1 MILENLVAIVG
12 DKQKGFAKMRMARL
26 IWKKSCAAVICGT
39 MLCAMF
45 PSTGFAESAD
55 TSYYC
60 DENDVRCD
68 IPQEMVVVENG
79 STAWNGGDGDVWYVV
94 TKNVEI
100 SERVEVSGAVNLVLC
115 DGVTLTVEK
124 GIHVTG
130 ENSLTI
136 YGQEAGDGGI
146 DANAIEDQAALG
158 GNENEAA
165 GYIQIYGGTVTASGG
180 FQAAG
185 IGGGNCGS
193 GGYIEFAGECTVEA
207 DGGEMGGAGIGGGWA
222 GSGGNIVI
230 NGCNKIVAKGKGGG
244 SGIGGG
250 QAASGSQNGEEIV
263 IKDGVIYAYGR
274 SGGSGIGGGGSGSAG
289 NIKIYGGQIEAT
301 GDYGGAGIGSG
312 YGGAAGGKIVILGGK
327 IVAIGST
334 NLNEGSAGI
343 GGGNRGAGGSI
354 TISGAEVHA
363 TGGEGSP
370 AGDGIGNGGGYKGAD
385 ADVVITDETGC
396 PLIYANSLMGNT
408 GDWCGIVFL
417 GTKGKVY
424 GELISLQTDLTIN
437 KEQSLEIPKGTK
449 LVVPDNVTLTNYG
462 KINGEGTLFGDVRG
476 DPVSDSIDDGKFL
489 VTLQAEPEDGGAVAG
504 EGKYLPGE
512 TVKLT
517 AEPKDGFHFVA
528 WENGETL
535 ISDEATYSM
544 KVGEDL
550 TLTAVFAEHDYADA
564 WRSDEDFHWRACACG
579 AITERE
585 EHSGG
590 TAPCAEKAVCET
602 CGEVYG
608 AFGAHELIHHDA
620 VAAGCETSG
629 SVEYWHCAVCGK
641 DFADAGGKQEL
652 ETATVA
658 PSGHT
663 LTYHARVAPTYDAEG
678 RAAHYACAVCGE
690 LFLDA
695 AAEQPVSAEALVIPK
710 LERPQNPPVTPP
722 EQDKPALEIAETT
735 HGAVVVSTAHPDY
748 GEVVTIVPQP
758 DSGYAVEAVTV
769 TDADGEALVVTA
781 LEDGTYQF
789 TQPRGMVEIVV
800 TFVASSEE
808 PVVLPFVDVAAEEWY
823 GDAVA
828 AVYARGL
835 MTGTAEDTFAPE
847 LAATRGMVVSI
858 LHRLAGSPTVNAEV
872 FADVAIDDWYGQ
884 AVAWAASEGI
894 ASGTSAETFSPNAA
908 VTREQLAALLC
919 NFAAQQGVDTT
930 ARSDLSNFDDAATVS
945 DWAQDAVSWAHAEG
959 LIAGTSATTLSPQGE
974 ATRAQLAAMLVRFS
988 DYLENAA

>member
-1 MILENLVAIVG
+1 
-12 DKQKGFAKMRMARL
+12 MRMVRW

-60 DENDVRCD
+60 DENGVRCD

-79 STAWNGGDGDVWYVV
+79 STAWNGGDGDIWYVV

-100 SERVEVSGAVNLVLC
+100 GERVEVSGAVNLVLC

-250 QAASGSQNGEEIV
+250 QAASGSQNGEKIV

-370 AGDGIGNGGGYKGAD
+370 AGDGIGNGSGYEGAD
-385 ADVVITDETGC
+385 ADVIITDETGC

-408 GDWCGIVFL
+408 KKWRGIIFL
-417 GTKGKVY
+417 GAKGKVY
-424 GELISLQTDLTIN
+424 GESISLQTDLTIN
-437 KEQSLEIPKGTK
+437 KGQTLEIPKGTT
-449 LVVPDNVTLTNYG
+449 LMVPDDVTLTNNG
-462 KINGEGTLFGDVRG
+462 EIVGEGTLLGDVQG
-476 DPVSDSIDDGKFL
+476 NPVSDSIDDGKFL
-489 VTLQAEPEDGGAVAG
+489 VTLAVEPAASGTVAG
-504 EGKYLPGE
+504 DGRVTSGQKI
-512 TVKLT
+512 TVEAT
-517 AEPKDGFHFVA
+517 PNAGYHFVGWQSEA
-528 WENGETL
+528 GTVSTEQSHSFVAEN
-535 ISDEATYSM
+535 D
-544 KVGEDL
+544 VN
-550 TLTAVFAEHDYADA
+550 LTAVFAAHDFSEERLFD
-564 WRSDEDFHWRACACG
+564 DEYHWKECACG
-579 AITERE
+579 AE
-585 EHSGG
+585 
-590 TAPCAEKAVCET
+590 AEKE
-602 CGEVYG
+602 
-608 AFGAHELIHHDA
+608 AHRFIDKQSNQCA
-620 VAAGCETSG
+620 VAATCTESARYYVQCDVCAALSET
-629 SVEYWHCAVCGK
+629 
-641 DFADAGGKQEL
+641 Q
-652 ETATVA
+652 TVA
-658 PSGHT
+658 VGTPLGHA
-663 LTYHARVAPTYDAEG
+663 LAYHERVAPTYSAEG
-678 RAAHYACAVCGE
+678 REAHYACAVCGE

-695 AAEQPVSAEALVIPK
+695 AAEQLVSAEALVIPK
-710 LERPQNPPVTPP
+710 LERPQNPPVTLP
-722 EQDKPALEIAETT
+722 EPESPTLEIAETA

-758 DSGYAVEAVTV
+758 EPGYAVEAVTV
-769 TDADGEALVVTA
+769 TDADGEALAVMA
-781 LEDGTYQF
+781 LENGSYQF
-789 TQPRGMVEIVV
+789 TQPRGTVTINV
-800 TFVASSEE
+800 TFAKKPVE
-808 PVVLPFVDVAAEEWY
+808 PLPFVDVAAEDWY

-847 LAATRGMVVSI
+847 LPASRGMVVSI
-858 LHRLAGSPTVNAEV
+858 LHRLAGSPTVSAEV
-872 FADVAIDDWYGQ
+872 FADVAADDWYGQ

-919 NFAAQQGVDTT
+919 NFAAQQGMDTT
-930 ARSDLSNFDDAATVS
+930 ARSDLSSFDDVETVS

-959 LIAGTSATTLSPQGE
+959 LFAGTSATTLSPQGE

>member
-1 MILENLVAIVG
+1 
-12 DKQKGFAKMRMARL
+12 MRMARL
-26 IWKKSCAAVICGT
+26 IWRKSCAAILCGA
-39 MLCAMF
+39 LVCAML
-45 PSTGFAESAD
+45 PSMGFAEGAD
-55 TSYYC
+55 TSYFC
-60 DENDVRCD
+60 DENGVRCD
-68 IPQEMVVVENG
+68 IPQEMVVTENG

-94 TKNVEI
+94 TENVEI
-100 SERVEVSGAVNLVLC
+100 GERVEVSGAVNLVLC

-136 YGQEAGDGGI
+136 YGQEAGDGKLEVKADENQAAIGGNTNEPGGIMTINGGVI
-146 DANAIEDQAALG
+146 DAVG
-158 GNENEAA
+158 GKK
-165 GYIQIYGGTVTASGG
+165 
-180 FQAAG
+180 AAG

-417 GTKGKVY
+417 GTNGKVY
-424 GELISLQTDLTIN
+424 GGSVSLQTDLTID
-437 KEQSLEIPKGTK
+437 KGQTLEIPAGTT
-449 LVVPDNVTLTNYG
+449 LVVPDDVTLTNSG
-462 KINGEGTLFGDVRG
+462 AIVGAGTLLGEVRG
-476 DPVSDSIDDGKFL
+476 NPVSDSIDDGKFL
-489 VTLQAEPEDGGAVAG
+489 VMLEVEPAGSGMISGAGRYLPEAEIALSAEP
-504 EGKYLPGE
+504 
-512 TVKLT
+512 
-517 AEPKDGFHFVA
+517 AEGFHFVA
-528 WENGETL
+528 WKNGDVVFSENAACSFTA
-535 ISDEATYSM
+535 S
-544 KVGEDL
+544 EDL
-550 TLTAVFAEHDYADA
+550 TLTAVFAEHVYADA
-564 WRSDEDFHWRACACG
+564 WQSDEDGHWKACACG
-579 AITERE
+579 AIAERAN
-585 EHSGG
+585 HNGG
-590 TAPCAEKAVCET
+590 TATCVEKAECAT
-602 CGEVYG
+602 CGREYG
-608 AFGAHELIHHDA
+608 AFGAHELVHHDA
-620 VAAGCETSG
+620 VAADCETSG

-641 DFADAGGKQEL
+641 NFADADGEREL
-652 ETATVA
+652 ENVTIAA
-658 PSGHT
+658 NGHS
-663 LTYHARVAPTYDAEG
+663 LVYHERVAPTYGEEG
-678 RAAHYACAVCGE
+678 RAAHYACTVCGA

-695 AAEQPVSAEALVIPK
+695 AAEQPVSAETLVIPK
-710 LERPQNPPVTPP
+710 LERPQNPPVTRP
-722 EQDKPALEIAETT
+722 EPEAPTLEIAETA

-758 DSGYAVEAVTV
+758 ESGHVVEAVTV

-789 TQPRGMVEIVV
+789 TQPRGTVTISV
-800 TFVASSEE
+800 TFAKKPVE
-808 PVVLPFVDVAAEEWY
+808 PLPFVDVAAEDWY
-823 GDAVA
+823 GDVVS

-858 LHRLAGSPTVNAEV
+858 LHRLAGSPTVSAEV
-872 FADVAIDDWYGQ
+872 FEDVTADDWYGQ

-919 NFAAQQGVDTT
+919 NFAAQQGMDTT

-959 LIAGTSATTLSPQGE
+959 LIAGISATTLSPQGE

>member
-26 IWKKSCAAVICGT
+26 IWKKSCATVLCGA
-39 MLCAMF
+39 MLCAML
-45 PSTGFAESAD
+45 PSAGFAESVD

-60 DENDVRCD
+60 DENGVRCD
-68 IPQEMVVVENG
+68 IPQEMIVVEDETT
-79 STAWNGGDGDVWYVV
+79 SWNGEGSEAWYVV
-94 TKNVEI
+94 NEDAEI

-115 DGVTLTVEK
+115 DGVTLTAEK

-136 YGQEAGDGGI
+136 YGQEVGGGKLEVKADEKQAAIGGNTNEPGGI
-146 DANAIEDQAALG
+146 MTINGGVIDAVG
-158 GNENEAA
+158 GKKAA
-165 GYIQIYGGTVTASGG
+165 GIGGGQESKGLSGHITINNG
-180 FQAAG
+180 NVYAKGGSQAAG
-185 IGGGNCGS
+185 IGGGMYAAGTGEGERIAIN
-193 GGYIEFAGECTVEA
+193 GGVVEA
-207 DGGEMGGAGIGGGWA
+207 IGGSYAAGIGGGM
-222 GSGGNIVI
+222 SGVGGCIEI
-230 NGCNKIVAKGKGGG
+230 NGG
-244 SGIGGG
+244 S
-250 QAASGSQNGEEIV
+250 V
-263 IKDGVIYAYGR
+263 T
-274 SGGSGIGGGGSGSAG
+274 
-289 NIKIYGGQIEAT
+289 AT
-301 GDYGGAGIGSG
+301 GSSGGAGIGSG
-312 YGGAAGGKIVILGGK
+312 YGSTSDGNRIIISDGKIY
-327 IVAIGST
+327 ANGST
-334 NLNEGSAGI
+334 SGDKGSAGI
-343 GGGNRGAGGSI
+343 GGGHLGAGGSI

-417 GTKGKVY
+417 GTNGKVY
-424 GELISLQTDLTIN
+424 GGSVSLQTDLTID
-437 KEQSLEIPKGTK
+437 KGQTLEIPAGTT
-449 LVVPDNVTLTNYG
+449 LVVPDDVTLTNSG
-462 KINGEGTLFGDVRG
+462 AIVGAGTLLGEVWG
-476 DPVSDSIDDGKFL
+476 NPVSDSIDDGKIS
-489 VTLQAEPEDGGAVAG
+489 VTLAVKPEAGGMVSG
-504 EGKYLPGE
+504 GGKYLPGE
-512 TVKLT
+512 EVELI
-517 AEPKDGFHFVA
+517 AEPKEGFHFVA
-528 WENGETL
+528 WMNGETP
-535 ISDEATYSM
+535 ISDEETYSFTAS
-544 KVGEDL
+544 EDL
-550 TLTAVFAEHDYADA
+550 TLTAVFAEHVYADA
-564 WRSDEDFHWRACACG
+564 WQSDEDCHWRACACG

-585 EHSGG
+585 KHSGG
-590 TAPCAEKAVCET
+590 TATCAEKAVCET

-678 RAAHYACAVCGE
+678 RVAHYACAVCGA

-695 AAEQPVSAEALVIPK
+695 AAEQLVSAEALVIPK
-710 LERPQNPPVTPP
+710 LERPQNPPSTPSQP
-722 EQDKPALEIAETT
+722 ESPALEIAETA

-758 DSGYAVEAVTV
+758 DSGYVVETVTV
-769 TDADGEALVVTA
+769 ADADGEALAVTA
-781 LEDGTYQF
+781 LEDGSYQF
-789 TQPRGMVEIVV
+789 IQPRGTVEIVV
-800 TFVASSEE
+800 TFVALSEE
-808 PVVLPFVDVAAEEWY
+808 PVVLPFVDVAAEDWY

-858 LHRLAGSPTVNAEV
+858 LHRLAGSPTVSAEV
-872 FADVAIDDWYGQ
+872 FADVAADDWYGQ

-930 ARSDLSNFDDAATVS
+930 ACSDLSNFDDVETVS

-959 LIAGTSATTLSPQGE
+959 LLAGTSATTLSPQGE

>member
-26 IWKKSCAAVICGT
+26 IWKKSCATVLCGT

-45 PSTGFAESAD
+45 PNTGLAEGAD
-55 TSYYC
+55 TSYFC
-60 DENDVRCD
+60 DENGVRCD
-68 IPQEMVVVENG
+68 IPQEMVVIENG
-79 STAWNGGDGDVWYVV
+79 STAWNGGDGDAWYVV
-94 TKNVEI
+94 TENVEI
-100 SERVEVSGAVNLVLC
+100 GERVEVSGAVNLVLC
-115 DGVTLTVEK
+115 DGVTLTAEK

-136 YGQEAGDGGI
+136 YGQEAGDGKINAKSERVQAAIGGNSDEPGGILTINGGTI
-146 DANAIEDQAALG
+146 DANG
-158 GNENEAA
+158 GVNAA
-165 GYIQIYGGTVTASGG
+165 GIGGG
-180 FQAAG
+180 FGGKGTAGNITINSGNVYAKGGIQAAG
-185 IGGGNCGS
+185 IGGGIYAS
-193 GGYIEFAGECTVEA
+193 GVGDGEKIVINGGEVEA
-207 DGGEMGGAGIGGGWA
+207 IGGSNAAGIGGGM
-222 GSGGNIVI
+222 SGVGGDIEI
-230 NGCNKIVAKGKGGG
+230 NGGSITAKG
-244 SGIGGG
+244 I
-250 QAASGSQNGEEIV
+250 N
-263 IKDGVIYAYGR
+263 
-274 SGGSGIGGGGSGSAG
+274 
-289 NIKIYGGQIEAT
+289 
-301 GDYGGAGIGSG
+301 GGAGIGSG
-312 YGGAAGGKIVILGGK
+312 FGSKGDENRIYITGGKVY
-327 IVAIGST
+327 AIGSSLDGT
-334 NLNEGSAGI
+334 GSAGI
-343 GGGNRGAGGSI
+343 GGGHLGAGGSI

-363 TGGEGSP
+363 TGGEGAP

-408 GDWCGIVFL
+408 EDWCGIIFL
-417 GTKGKVY
+417 GTNGKVY
-424 GELISLQTDLTIN
+424 GESISLQTDLTIN
-437 KEQSLEIPKGTK
+437 KGQTLEIPKGK
-449 LVVPDNVTLTNYG
+449 ALVVPDAVTLTNDG
-462 KINGEGTLFGDVRG
+462 AIVGEGTLLGDVQG
-476 DPVSDSIDDGKFL
+476 NPVSDSIDDGKFL

-512 TVKLT
+512 EVELT

-528 WENGETL
+528 WENGEEP
-535 ISDEATYSM
+535 ISDKETYSFS
-544 KVGEDL
+544 VSEDL
-550 TLTAVFAEHDYADA
+550 VLTAVFAAHDYADA
-564 WRSDEDFHWRACACG
+564 WRSDEDCHWKECDCG
-579 AITERE
+579 AVIEQE
-585 EHSGG
+585 KHSGG
-590 TAPCAEKAVCET
+590 TKSCAEKAVCEI
-602 CGEVYG
+602 CGRAYG
-608 AFGAHELIHHDA
+608 AFGAHELVHHEA

-641 DFADAGGKQEL
+641 DFADADGGQEL
-652 ETATVA
+652 ESVA
-658 PSGHT
+658 IAASGHS
-663 LTYHARVAPTYDAEG
+663 LAYHERVAPTYGAEG
-678 RAAHYACAVCGE
+678 RAAHYACVVCGA

-695 AAEQPVSAEALVIPK
+695 AAEQPVSAERLVIPK
-710 LERPQNPPVTPP
+710 LERPQNPPATPSEP
-722 EQDKPALEIAETT
+722 EAPTLEIAETA

-758 DSGYAVEAVTV
+758 ESGHVVEAVTV

-789 TQPRGMVEIVV
+789 TQPRGMVTISV
-800 TFVASSEE
+800 TFAKKPVE
-808 PVVLPFVDVAAEEWY
+808 PLPFVDVAAEDWY

-858 LHRLAGSPTVNAEV
+858 LHRLAGSPTMNTEV
-872 FADVAIDDWYGQ
+872 FEDVAVDDWYGQ

-919 NFAAQQGVDTT
+919 NFAAQQGMDTT
-930 ARSDLSNFDDAATVS
+930 ARSDLSSFDDVETVS

-959 LIAGTSATTLSPQGE
+959 LFAGTSATTLSPQGE

>member
-1 MILENLVAIVG
+1 
-12 DKQKGFAKMRMARL
+12 MRMVRW

-60 DENDVRCD
+60 DENGVRCD

-100 SERVEVSGAVNLVLC
+100 GERVEVSGAVNLVLC
-115 DGVTLTVEK
+115 DGVTLTAEK

-136 YGQEAGDGGI
+136 YGQEAGDGKINAKSERVQAAIGGNSDEPGGILTINGGTI
-146 DANAIEDQAALG
+146 DANG
-158 GNENEAA
+158 GVNAA
-165 GYIQIYGGTVTASGG
+165 GIGGG
-180 FQAAG
+180 FGGKGTAGNITINSGNVYAKGGIQAAG
-185 IGGGNCGS
+185 IGGGIYAS
-193 GGYIEFAGECTVEA
+193 GVGDGEKIVINGGEVEA
-207 DGGEMGGAGIGGGWA
+207 IGGSNAAGIGGGM
-222 GSGGNIVI
+222 SGVGGDIEI
-230 NGCNKIVAKGKGGG
+230 NGGSITAKG
-244 SGIGGG
+244 I
-250 QAASGSQNGEEIV
+250 N
-263 IKDGVIYAYGR
+263 
-274 SGGSGIGGGGSGSAG
+274 
-289 NIKIYGGQIEAT
+289 
-301 GDYGGAGIGSG
+301 GGAGIGSG
-312 YGGAAGGKIVILGGK
+312 FGSKGDENRIYIIGGKVY
-327 IVAIGST
+327 AIGSSLDGT
-334 NLNEGSAGI
+334 GSAGI
-343 GGGNRGAGGSI
+343 GGGHLGAGGSI

-363 TGGEGSP
+363 TGGEGAP

-408 GDWCGIVFL
+408 EDWCGIIFL
-417 GTKGKVY
+417 GTNGKVY
-424 GELISLQTDLTIN
+424 GESVSLQTNLTID
-437 KEQSLEIPKGTK
+437 KGQTLEIPDGTT
-449 LVVPDNVTLTNYG
+449 LTVPDDVTLTNYG
-462 KINGEGTLFGDVRG
+462 KINGEGTLLGDVQG
-476 DPVSDSIDDGKFL
+476 NPVSDSIDDGKFL

-544 KVGEDL
+544 KVSEDL

-579 AITERE
+579 AIAERAN
-585 EHSGG
+585 HNGG
-590 TAPCAEKAVCET
+590 TATCVEKAECAT
-602 CGEVYG
+602 CGREYG
-608 AFGAHELIHHDA
+608 AFGAHELVHHDA
-620 VAAGCETSG
+620 VAADCETSG

-641 DFADAGGKQEL
+641 NFAGADGEREL
-652 ETATVA
+652 ESVTIAA
-658 PSGHT
+658 SGHA
-663 LTYHARVAPTYDAEG
+663 LAYHERVAPTYSAEG

-690 LFLDA
+690 LFLDE

-710 LERPQNPPVTPP
+710 LERPQNPPVTPSEP
-722 EQDKPALEIAETT
+722 ESPTLEIAETT

-758 DSGYAVEAVTV
+758 ELGYMVEAVVV
-769 TDADGEALVVTA
+769 TDADGEAFAVTA

-789 TQPRGMVEIVV
+789 IQPRGMVTISV
-800 TFVASSEE
+800 TFAKK
-808 PVVLPFVDVAAEEWY
+808 PVELLPFVDVAAEDWY

-828 AVYARGL
+828 TVYARGL

-872 FADVAIDDWYGQ
+872 FEDVAVDDWYGQ

-945 DWAQDAVSWAHAEG
+945 DWAQEVVSWAHAEG
-959 LIAGTSATTLSPQGE
+959 LLAGTSATTLAPQGE

>member
-1 MILENLVAIVG
+1 
-12 DKQKGFAKMRMARL
+12 MRMARW
-26 IWKKSCAAVICGT
+26 IWRKSCAAVLCGA
-39 MLCAMF
+39 MLCAML
-45 PSTGFAESAD
+45 PSTGFAEGAD
-55 TSYYC
+55 TSYFC
-60 DENDVRCD
+60 DENGVRYD
-68 IPQEMVVVENG
+68 IPQEMVVVEDETT
-79 STAWNGGDGDVWYVV
+79 SWNGEGGGAWYVV
-94 TKNVEI
+94 NEDAEI
-100 SERVEVSGAVNLVLC
+100 GERVEVSGAVNLVLC
-115 DGVTLTVEK
+115 DGVTLTAEK

-136 YGQEAGDGGI
+136 YGQEVGGGKLEVKADEKQAAIGGNTNEPGGI
-146 DANAIEDQAALG
+146 MTINGGVIDAVG
-158 GNENEAA
+158 GKKAA
-165 GYIQIYGGTVTASGG
+165 GIGGGQESKGLSGHITINNGNVYAKGG

-185 IGGGNCGS
+185 IGGGMYAAGTGEGERIAIN
-193 GGYIEFAGECTVEA
+193 GGVVEA
-207 DGGEMGGAGIGGGWA
+207 IGGSYAAGIGGGM
-222 GSGGNIVI
+222 SGVGGCIEI
-230 NGCNKIVAKGKGGG
+230 NGG
-244 SGIGGG
+244 S
-250 QAASGSQNGEEIV
+250 V
-263 IKDGVIYAYGR
+263 T
-274 SGGSGIGGGGSGSAG
+274 
-289 NIKIYGGQIEAT
+289 AT
-301 GDYGGAGIGSG
+301 GSSGGAGIGSG
-312 YGGAAGGKIVILGGK
+312 YGSTSDGNRIIISGGKIY
-327 IVAIGST
+327 ANGST
-334 NLNEGSAGI
+334 SGDKGSAGI
-343 GGGNRGAGGSI
+343 GGGHLGAGGSI

-370 AGDGIGNGGGYKGAD
+370 AGNGIGNGSGYEGAD
-385 ADVVITDETGC
+385 ADVIITDETGC

-408 GDWCGIVFL
+408 KKWRGIIFL
-417 GTKGKVY
+417 GAKGKVY
-424 GELISLQTDLTIN
+424 GESISLQTDLTIA

-449 LVVPDNVTLTNYG
+449 LVVPDDVTLTNYG

-476 DPVSDSIDDGKFL
+476 NPVSDSIDDGKFL

-512 TVKLT
+512 EVELT

-528 WENGETL
+528 WKNGEEP
-535 ISDEATYSM
+535 ISDKETYSFS
-544 KVGEDL
+544 VSEDL

-564 WRSDEDFHWRACACG
+564 WRSDEDFYWRACACG

-590 TAPCAEKAVCET
+590 TASCAEKAVCEI
-602 CGEVYG
+602 CGRAYG
-608 AFGAHELIHHDA
+608 AFGAHELVHHEA

-641 DFADAGGKQEL
+641 DFADADGGQEL
-652 ETATVA
+652 ESVA
-658 PSGHT
+658 IAASGHS
-663 LTYHARVAPTYDAEG
+663 LAYHERVAPTYGAEG
-678 RAAHYACAVCGE
+678 RAAHYACVVCGA

-695 AAEQPVSAEALVIPK
+695 AAEQPVSAERLVIPK
-710 LERPQNPPVTPP
+710 LERPQNPPATPSEP
-722 EQDKPALEIAETT
+722 EAPTLEIAETA

-758 DSGYAVEAVTV
+758 ESGHVVEAVTV

-789 TQPRGMVEIVV
+789 TQPRGMVTISV
-800 TFVASSEE
+800 TFAKKPVE
-808 PVVLPFVDVAAEEWY
+808 PLPFVDVAAEDWY

-858 LHRLAGSPTVNAEV
+858 LHRLAGSPTMNTEV
-872 FADVAIDDWYGQ
+872 FEDVAVDDWYGQ

-919 NFAAQQGVDTT
+919 NFAAQQGMDTT
-930 ARSDLSNFDDAATVS
+930 ARSDLSSFDDVETVS

-959 LIAGTSATTLSPQGE
+959 LFAGTSATTLSPQGE

>member
-1 MILENLVAIVG
+1 
-12 DKQKGFAKMRMARL
+12 MRMVRW

-60 DENDVRCD
+60 DENGVRCD

-100 SERVEVSGAVNLVLC
+100 GERVEVSGAVNLVLC

-250 QAASGSQNGEEIV
+250 QAASGSQNGEKIV

-385 ADVVITDETGC
+385 ADVIITDETGC

-408 GDWCGIVFL
+408 EDWCGIIFL
-417 GTKGKVY
+417 RTNGKVY
-424 GELISLQTDLTIN
+424 GESVSLQTNLTID
-437 KEQSLEIPKGTK
+437 KGQTLEIPKGTT
-449 LVVPDNVTLTNYG
+449 LMVPDDVTLTNDG
-462 KINGEGTLFGDVRG
+462 AIVGEGTLLGDVQG
-476 DPVSDSIDDGKFL
+476 NPVSDSIDDGKFL
-489 VTLQAEPEDGGAVAG
+489 VMLEVEPAGSGMISGAGRYLPEAEIALSAEP
-504 EGKYLPGE
+504 
-512 TVKLT
+512 
-517 AEPKDGFHFVA
+517 AEGFHFVA
-528 WENGETL
+528 WKNGDVVFSENAACSFTA
-535 ISDEATYSM
+535 S
-544 KVGEDL
+544 EDL
-550 TLTAVFAEHDYADA
+550 VLMAIFAAHDFSEDWQTDADG
-564 WRSDEDFHWRACACG
+564 HWKACACG
-579 AITERE
+579 AIAERAN
-585 EHSGG
+585 HNGG
-590 TAPCAEKAVCET
+590 TATCVEKAECAT
-602 CGEVYG
+602 CGREYG
-608 AFGAHELIHHDA
+608 TFGAHELVHHEA

-641 DFADAGGKQEL
+641 DFADADGGREL
-652 ETATVA
+652 ESVTITAG
-658 PSGHT
+658 GHA
-663 LTYHARVAPTYDAEG
+663 LAYHERVAPTYSAEG
-678 RAAHYACAVCGE
+678 RAAHYACAVCGA

-710 LERPQNPPVTPP
+710 LERPQNPPTTPSEP
-722 EQDKPALEIAETT
+722 ESPALEIAETA
-735 HGAVVVSTAHPDY
+735 HGAVAVSTAHPDY

-758 DSGYAVEAVTV
+758 EPGYAVEAVTV
-769 TDADGEALVVTA
+769 TDADGEALAVMA
-781 LEDGTYQF
+781 LENGSYQF
-789 TQPRGMVEIVV
+789 TQPRGTVTINV
-800 TFVASSEE
+800 TFAKKPVE
-808 PVVLPFVDVAAEEWY
+808 PLPFVDVAAEDWY

-828 AVYARGL
+828 AVYAQGL
-835 MTGTAEDTFAPE
+835 MMGTAEDTFAPE
-847 LAATRGMVVSI
+847 LVATRGMVVSI
-858 LHRLAGSPTVNAEV
+858 LHRLAGSPTVSAEV
-872 FADVAIDDWYGQ
+872 FEDVTADDWYGQ

-919 NFAAQQGVDTT
+919 NFAAQQGMDTT
-930 ARSDLSNFDDAATVS
+930 ARSDLSSFDDAETVS
-945 DWAQDAVSWAHAEG
+945 DWAQDAVSWARAEG
-959 LIAGTSATTLSPQGE
+959 LLAGTSATTLSPQGE

>member
-1 MILENLVAIVG
+1 
-12 DKQKGFAKMRMARL
+12 MRMARW
-26 IWKKSCAAVICGT
+26 IWRKSCAAVLCGA
-39 MLCAMF
+39 MLCAML
-45 PSTGFAESAD
+45 PSAGFAESVD

-60 DENDVRCD
+60 DENGVRCD

-100 SERVEVSGAVNLVLC
+100 GERVEVSGAVNLVLC
-115 DGVTLTVEK
+115 DGVTLTAEK

-136 YGQEAGDGGI
+136 YGQEAGDGKLEVKADENRAAIGGNTNEPGGIMTINGGVI
-146 DANAIEDQAALG
+146 DAVG
-158 GNENEAA
+158 GKKAA
-165 GYIQIYGGTVTASGG
+165 GIGGGRESKGSSGHITINNGNVYAKGG

-185 IGGGNCGS
+185 IGGGMYAAGTGEGERIAINGGVVEAS
-193 GGYIEFAGECTVEA
+193 GGSYA
-207 DGGEMGGAGIGGGWA
+207 AGIGGGM
-222 GSGGNIVI
+222 SGVGGCIEI
-230 NGCNKIVAKGKGGG
+230 NGGLVT
-244 SGIGGG
+244 
-250 QAASGSQNGEEIV
+250 
-263 IKDGVIYAYGR
+263 
-274 SGGSGIGGGGSGSAG
+274 
-289 NIKIYGGQIEAT
+289 AT
-301 GDYGGAGIGSG
+301 GSSGGAGIGSG
-312 YGGAAGGKIVILGGK
+312 YGSTSDGNRIIISGGKIH
-327 IVAIGST
+327 ADGST
-334 NLNEGSAGI
+334 FDDEGSAGI
-343 GGGNRGAGGSI
+343 GGGHRGAGGSI
-354 TISGAEVHA
+354 TIRGAEVHA
-363 TGGEGSP
+363 TGGEGAP
-370 AGDGIGNGGGYKGAD
+370 TGDGIGNGSGYKGAD

-408 GDWCGIVFL
+408 EDWRGIIFL

-424 GELISLQTDLTIN
+424 GESVSLQEDLTID
-437 KEQSLEIPKGTK
+437 KGQTLEIPKGTK
-449 LVVPDNVTLTNYG
+449 LVVPDDVTLTNYG

-476 DPVSDSIDDGKFL
+476 NPVSDSIDDGKFL

-512 TVKLT
+512 EVELT

-528 WENGETL
+528 WKNGEEP
-535 ISDEATYSM
+535 ISDKETYSFS
-544 KVGEDL
+544 VSEDL

-579 AITERE
+579 AIAERAN
-585 EHSGG
+585 HNGG
-590 TAPCAEKAVCET
+590 TATCVEKAECAT
-602 CGEVYG
+602 CGREYG
-608 AFGAHELIHHDA
+608 AFGAHELVHHDA
-620 VAAGCETSG
+620 VAADCETSG

-663 LTYHARVAPTYDAEG
+663 PTYDAEG
-678 RAAHYACAVCGE
+678 RVAHYACAVCGA

-695 AAEQPVSAEALVIPK
+695 AAEQLVSAEALVIPK
-710 LERPQNPPVTPP
+710 LERPQNPPSTPSQP
-722 EQDKPALEIAETT
+722 ESPALEIAETA

-758 DSGYAVEAVTV
+758 DSGYVVETVTV
-769 TDADGEALVVTA
+769 ADADGEALAVTA
-781 LEDGTYQF
+781 LEDGSYQF
-789 TQPRGMVEIVV
+789 IQPRGTVEIVV
-800 TFVASSEE
+800 TFVALSEE
-808 PVVLPFVDVAAEEWY
+808 PVVLPFVDVAAEDWY

-858 LHRLAGSPTVNAEV
+858 LHRLAGSPTVSAEV
-872 FADVAIDDWYGQ
+872 FADVAADDWYGQ

-930 ARSDLSNFDDAATVS
+930 ACSDLSNFDDVETVS

-959 LIAGTSATTLSPQGE
+959 LLAGTSATTLSPQGE